1 MGGSGEKNSS
11 GLRKT
16 VKSYITQERQLTPR
30 RIGIFGGTFD
40 PPHIGH
46 LIIAERARV
55 QLQLD
60 RVFFVPAYLPPHK
73 RGRASATPSDRLKM
87 VQLAVRGNAGFAV
100 SDVEL
105 KRKGISYTI
114 DTVKEMRRNYPGAEI
129 YLILGSDNLLDFHTW
144 KSYRELLGLTRLI
157 VYPRGQRRMQRPSQL
172 RKARIHFLRGM
183 LFDISSSAIRQL
195 VRTKSSIRYLVS
207 AEVERYI
214 VSRKLYRR
222 T

>member
-1 MGGSGEKNSS
+1 M
-11 GLRKT
+11 
-16 VKSYITQERQLTPR
+16 TPR

-60 RVFFVPAYLPPHK
+60 RVFFVPAYFRPHK
-73 RGRASATPSDRLKM
+73 RRRASATPFDRLKM
-87 VQLAVRGNAGFAV
+87 VHLAVRGNAGFAV

-105 KRKGISYTI
+105 KRRGISYTI
-114 DTVKEMRRNYPGAEI
+114 DTVQDMRRNYPGAEI
-129 YLILGSDNLLDFHTW
+129 FLILGSDNLIEFHTW
-144 KSYRELLGLTRLI
+144 KSYRKLLELTKLI
-157 VYPRGQRRMQRPSQL
+157 VYPRGEHRMQRPSQL
-172 RKARIHFLRGM
+172 RKARMYLLRGM

-195 VRTKSSIRYLVS
+195 VRTKSSIRYLVP